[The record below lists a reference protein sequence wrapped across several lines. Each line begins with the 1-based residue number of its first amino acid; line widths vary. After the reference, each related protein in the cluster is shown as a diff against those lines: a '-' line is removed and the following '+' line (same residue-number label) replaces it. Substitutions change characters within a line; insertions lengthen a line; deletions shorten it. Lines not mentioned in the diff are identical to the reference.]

1 VPKVSVIIPIYNTE
15 RYLAQCLDSV
25 VAQTLEDIE
34 IICVDDGSTDGSAT
48 ILREYAQRDERVVV
62 VHQQNQGLSAARN
75 AGLDVASGDFI
86 QFLDSDDW
94 AEPTLLEDAYTRCV
108 DDQAEMCI
116 VRFRYVREDT
126 GVTLDADCSLRMNLI
141 PEKRPFSR
149 ADVSGGLFE
158 LSTPAAW
165 NKMLSRSFV
174 AHKGLRF
181 SGGAFDIED
190 VPFTYMALIQAER
203 ITVVDK
209 VLVNYR
215 TGVAGSLMANV
226 HERPTAICQ
235 ALLLVKDGAKSL
247 GVFDEIERDF
257 VSTAL
262 DQCLYHLK
270 IAKTV
275 EAFQTLYEALKQ
287 TYFAEL
293 GIDGLARDDH
303 PDQLQYDRYVR
314 IQSMPAESYLFAETA
329 GLRIDL
335 ATRLEQYGALRIT
348 LEQRT
353 EQLGN
358 LRADLAARSAEI
370 KDLRADLAARSA
382 EIKDLRADLAAR
394 SAACESLER
403 KLKKTSSELAAANA
417 SLAKADAKL
426 TRIEHSRSYRMARR
440 LARIVSRIRHPLAS
454 SRKAR

>member
-1 VPKVSVIIPIYNTE
+1 MPKVSVIIPIYNTE
-15 RYLAQCLDSV
+15 RYLPQCLDSV

-34 IICVDDGSTDGSAT
+34 IICVDDGSTDGSDA
-48 ILREYAQRDERVVV
+48 ILREYAQRDERVIV
-62 VHQQNQGLSAARN
+62 VHQENQGLSAARN

-149 ADVSGGLFE
+149 SDVSGGLFE

-174 AHKGLRF
+174 VDKGLRF

-190 VPFTYMALIQAER
+190 VPFTYMALIQAQR

-235 ALLLVKDGAKSL
+235 ALLLVKAGAQRL
-247 GVFDEIERDF
+247 GVFEEIERDF

-270 IAKTV
+270 IAKTA

-293 GIDGLARDDH
+293 GIDGLASDDH

-314 IQSMPAESYLFAETA
+314 IRPCPPSRISSQRRRNFASISPPGWSSTAPCESPWSS
-329 GLRIDL
+329 GPSS
-335 ATRLEQYGALRIT
+335 
-348 LEQRT
+348 
-353 EQLGN
+353 LGTC
-358 LRADLAARSAEI
+358 AARS
-370 KDLRADLAARSA
+370 R
-382 EIKDLRADLAAR
+382 
-394 SAACESLER
+394 CQ
-403 KLKKTSSELAAANA
+403 
-417 SLAKADAKL
+417 
-426 TRIEHSRSYRMARR
+426 
-440 LARIVSRIRHPLAS
+440 VSRDQGPARG
-454 SRKAR
+454 SRCQVSRDQGPARGSRCQVSGVRFTRGPTQEDERRAGDRDREPREDRCEADSNRALTLV

>member
-1 VPKVSVIIPIYNTE
+1 MPKVSVIIPIYNTE
-15 RYLAQCLDSV
+15 RYLPQCLDSV
-25 VAQTLEDIE
+25 VVQTLEDIE
-34 IICVDDGSTDGSAT
+34 IICVDDGSTDGSDA
-48 ILREYAQRDERVVV
+48 ILREYAKRDERVIV
-62 VHQQNQGLSAARN
+62 VHQENQGLSAARN

-108 DDQAEMCI
+108 NDQAEMCI

-126 GVTLDADCSLRMNLI
+126 GATLDADCSLRMNLI

-174 AHKGLRF
+174 VDKGLRF

-190 VPFTYMALIQAER
+190 VPFTYMALIQAQR

-235 ALLLVKDGAKSL
+235 ALLLVKDGAKRL
-247 GVFDEIERDF
+247 GVFEEIERDF
-257 VSTAL
+257 VGTAL

-270 IAKTV
+270 IAKTA
-275 EAFQTLYEALKQ
+275 EAFQTLYEELKQ

-293 GIDGLARDDH
+293 GIDGFARDDL
-303 PDQLQYDRYVR
+303 PSQLQYDRYLR
-314 IQSMPAESYLFAETA
+314 IQSMPAESYLFEETA
-329 GLRIDL
+329 ELRVDL
-335 ATRLEQYGALRIT
+335 ATRLEQYSALRIA
-348 LEQRT
+348 LEQRS
-353 EQLGN
+353 EQL
-358 LRADLAARSAEI
+358 ARP
-370 KDLRADLAARSA
+370 ARGP
-382 EIKDLRADLAAR
+382 R
-394 SAACESLER
+394 CQ
-403 KLKKTSSELAAANA
+403 
-417 SLAKADAKL
+417 
-426 TRIEHSRSYRMARR
+426 
-440 LARIVSRIRHPLAS
+440 VSRDQGPARGPRCQV
-454 SRKAR
+454 SRDQGPARGPRCQVSRDQGPARGPRCQVSGVRFTRGPTQEDERRAGGREREPREDRCEADSNRALTLV